1 MRLFAKR
8 RQQQQLWLNGQV
20 TKNCRKW
27 ARRNFGRFRKC
38 LFCCIFAILLAFC
51 NLSSMSTTVFTRY
64 NVFVL
69 QNRVMPIYRRSL
81 KCWGVLFHSFFCVHF
96 SLSPFSSASF
106 LFVIQLIQSAGGD
119 HDDCFGKSELLTRVQ
134 ELQETTPVAITQP
147 PSVKEER
154 TEQGRS
160 TTRNEQG
167 TATSPKSAALSV
179 EMNPAAVVSADGKV
193 QAAATNERGE
203 ANQRISAA
211 KGPKFSPEVLTVKH
225 KKLK

>member
-1 MRLFAKR
+1 M
-8 RQQQQLWLNGQV
+8 
-20 TKNCRKW
+20 
-27 ARRNFGRFRKC
+27 
-38 LFCCIFAILLAFC
+38 
-51 NLSSMSTTVFTRY
+51 
-64 NVFVL
+64 
-69 QNRVMPIYRRSL
+69 
-81 KCWGVLFHSFFCVHF
+81 
-96 SLSPFSSASF
+96 
-106 LFVIQLIQSAGGD
+106 
-119 HDDCFGKSELLTRVQ
+119 Q

-167 TATSPKSAALSV
+167 TATSTKSAALSV
-179 EMNPAAVVSADGKV
+179 EMNPAAAAAVSADGKV

>member
-1 MRLFAKR
+1 M
-8 RQQQQLWLNGQV
+8 
-20 TKNCRKW
+20 
-27 ARRNFGRFRKC
+27 
-38 LFCCIFAILLAFC
+38 
-51 NLSSMSTTVFTRY
+51 
-64 NVFVL
+64 
-69 QNRVMPIYRRSL
+69 
-81 KCWGVLFHSFFCVHF
+81 
-96 SLSPFSSASF
+96 
-106 LFVIQLIQSAGGD
+106 
-119 HDDCFGKSELLTRVQ
+119 
-134 ELQETTPVAITQP
+134 
-147 PSVKEER
+147 KEER
-154 TEQGRS
+154 AEQGRS